1 MKLFLLRHG
10 ESTNNLRKIV
20 SHSRNRWPLT
30 ERGREQILQVSQTL
44 VDVNF
49 DAVLISPILR
59 TRRTA
64 KILAENCPNF
74 AKTSSRIVENLT
86 EIQMGM
92 WNNRSRRLDE
102 ELFTERDAARREAAF
117 SRKEILRGGE
127 SFSGLAA
134 RMCKFLLSD
143 LANFRETD
151 TLLIISHADP
161 ILSLQKVIREISDE
175 QFVAKYPDNAE
186 IIELNFSRTDHLTK
200 LKNLARQLNKS
211 SRKSEIRSKMEVND
225 GR

>member
-10 ESTNNLRKIV
+10 ESTNNLRRIV

-30 ERGREQILQVSQTL
+30 EHGREQILQVSRTL
-44 VDVNF
+44 TDVNF

-59 TRRTA
+59 TCQTA
-64 KILAENCPNF
+64 GIIMQNCPNF
-74 AKTSSRIVENLT
+74 AKTSSRITENLT
-86 EIQMGM
+86 EIQMGI
-92 WNNRSRRLDE
+92 WNNRSRKLDE
-102 ELFTERDAARREAAF
+102 ELFAERDAARREATF

-143 LANFRETD
+143 LASFRETD

-161 ILSLQKVIREISDE
+161 ILSLQKVIRKISDE

-186 IIELNFSRTDHLTK
+186 VIELDFSRTDNLVK
-200 LKNLARQLNKS
+200 LKNLAKS
-211 SRKSEIRSKMEVND
+211 LTETSRNGRMEVND